1 MNKHVALNVTL
12 LIYRSGISLMMMTHG
27 FSKLTRLLEGQVSFA
42 DPLGFGQTATLLLAI
57 LAEFIALMLI
67 ILGWKTRYAA
77 IPVVGVMSV
86 AAFMVHAAD
95 PFAQKELALL
105 YLLAFL
111 MVVFVGPGKYSLDKK

>member
-1 MNKHVALNVTL
+1 
-12 LIYRSGISLMMMTHG
+12 MMMTHG

-57 LAEFIALMLI
+57 LAEFIAPMLI

-86 AAFMVHAAD
+86 AAFIVLAAD
-95 PFAQKELALL
+95 PFALKELALL